1 MIEFKGFTEKAN
13 SALNKAVE
21 AAMSMGHT
29 YIGSEHI
36 LYGLLAEESGV
47 AYLVLSRHGVSGADV
62 LGKME
67 LLIGRGIRTRLTVSD
82 FTPRSKRILEAAL
95 AKARAAKQ
103 SYVGTEHLLSAIL
116 GDEGCYGTLFLR
128 ELGVNTER
136 LCRECGGEQ
145 TGRAADVP
153 AAAKPL
159 KTGTALEKYGK
170 NLTSL
175 AAQGKIDPVL
185 CRDSE
190 ISEAVQVLLRR
201 RKNNPCFIGE
211 SGVGKTAIA
220 EGVALRIAERSV
232 PDELLEKQIY
242 SLDLTAMLA
251 GAKYRGD
258 FEERVRSVIEEVK
271 NLGNT
276 ILFIDEIHSIV
287 GAGAAEGA
295 IDAANILKPVLARG
309 EIQVIGATTVEEYRR
324 YIEKDCALERRFQP
338 ITVEEPDEAAALEI
352 LDGLKGRYEAYHNV
366 KISDEALRSAV
377 RLSVRYIEGRRLPD
391 KAIDLM
397 DEACALVKIREFSQP
412 PEYTRIR
419 ERLKE
424 LSSEKEAAVL
434 AQEFER
440 AAQLRRE
447 EKELELQHEILKQN
461 VGNGTDF
468 RTVTPSDIAEIASVH
483 SKIPLSHISAD
494 EAQTLL
500 RLEERLSGRIT
511 GQEHAVKAVSAAIRR
526 GRSGI
531 SRKNRP
537 LGSFLFA
544 GPTGV
549 GKTELSKALSEAVF
563 GDENA
568 MVRFDMS
575 EYMEKH
581 SVSGLIGAPA
591 GYVGYEDGGRLVEAV
606 RRRPY
611 CVVLFDEIEKA
622 HPDVLN
628 LLLQVLDDGTLT
640 AADGRKVSLKN
651 CIIIMT
657 TNIGARCM
665 LSGGAPLGF
674 IGGEN
679 NVGEVNVRKELSDN
693 FRPEFLNR
701 IDEIVVFR
709 PLDRSEIERI
719 CRGMLDELKR
729 RVREAGYELTVTE
742 EAVRKLAELGYSEKY
757 GARNLYRTI
766 IRKVENPV
774 SEKIL
779 GDPTQHEIIF
789 GETEIIS

>member
-47 AYLVLSRHGVSGADV
+47 AYLVLSRHGVSCADV

-145 TGRAADVP
+145 SGRTADVP
-153 AAAKPL
+153 AASKPL

-170 NLTSL
+170 DLTSL

-185 CRDSE
+185 CRDGE

-271 NLGNT
+271 NLGN
-276 ILFIDEIHSIV
+276 IVLFIDEIHSIV

-338 ITVEEPDEAAALEI
+338 ITVEEPDEAAALQI
-352 LDGLKGRYEAYHNV
+352 LDGLKNRYEAYHNV
-366 KISDEALRSAV
+366 KISDEALKSAV
-377 RLSVRYIEGRRLPD
+377 RLSVRYIEGRKLPD

-468 RTVTPSDIAEIASVH
+468 RTVTPSDIAEIASAH

-500 RLEERLSGRIT
+500 HLEERLSGRIT
-511 GQEHAVKAVSAAIRR
+511 GQEHAVKAAAAAIRR

-657 TNIGARCM
+657 TNIGARAM
-665 LSGGAPLGF
+665 LSGGTPLGF

-679 NVGEVNVRKELSDN
+679 GGEANVRKELSDN

-701 IDEIVVFR
+701 IDEIVVFK
-709 PLDRSEIERI
+709 PLGRTEIEQI

-729 RVREAGYELTVTE
+729 RVSEAGYELTVTE
-742 EAVRKLAELGYSEKY
+742 EAVRRLAELGYSEKY

-779 GDPTQHEIIF
+779 GDPSQREIIF
-789 GETEIIS
+789 GETEISS